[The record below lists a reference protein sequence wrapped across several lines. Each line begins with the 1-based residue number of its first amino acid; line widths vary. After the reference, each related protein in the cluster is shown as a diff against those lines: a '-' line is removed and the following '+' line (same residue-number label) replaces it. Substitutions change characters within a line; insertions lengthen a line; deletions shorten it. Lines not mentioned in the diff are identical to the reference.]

1 MNDFIKALNSKNA
14 GRVIL
19 VTFKNGDCVEYTE
32 NILNLLMTDSSV
44 ENISSAETGEI
55 IYYRDERGEMIAA

>member
-14 GRVIL
+14 GRV
-19 VTFKNGDCVEYTE
+19 VVATFKNGDCAEYTE
-32 NILNLLMTDSSV
+32 NILNLLLTDSSV
-44 ENISSAETGEI
+44 ESISDPETGEI